1 MVVVLEKLF
10 IVQFQQCPLDFQKKF
25 RKVYQQL
32 KIVDSVNEV
41 KGTTFVNKKFYKLII
56 DNSRI
61 ALKVEGEKITIGLFL
76 FNEFHNP
83 ER

>member
-10 IVQFQQCPLDFQKKF
+10 VAQFQQCPLDFQKKF

-32 KIVDSVNEV
+32 KIVDTVSDV
-41 KGTTFVNKKFYKLII
+41 KGITYVNKKFYKLII

-61 ALKVEGEKITIGLFL
+61 ALRVEGDIVTVGLFL
-76 FNEFHNP
+76 FNEFYRNP
-83 ER
+83 